1 MRLKQII
8 SYYLFILV
16 LVFLL
21 LTVNSVPQSHNF
33 AKASLVMDS
42 FRKNSDNK
50 ITLGLLVK
58 LEPEWHIYW
67 RNSGDS
73 GIPTKIDFSLPHGFT
88 AAEVKFPIPKAF
100 EFDGLVSYGYE
111 NQVLFISEISLPSK
125 TFLKE
130 ETINVKLKSL
140 ICKDICIPFDTTLN
154 VTINLNKDYKPNEE
168 TSNLFRQTI
177 SNLPFSDTNLFA
189 SASLESDKVY
199 LQIKNPIIKKS
210 NASSIYFLSY
220 KNGYFLNSI
229 HQKII
234 WADDQF
240 ELILE
245 PDQYR
250 TEMPKEVYGILITEN
265 ADRKMGYEIKT
276 PILSKE
282 NNH

>member
-1 MRLKQII
+1 MLKKQNL
-8 SYYLFILV
+8 SFSVFILIF
-16 LVFLL
+16 VFFL
-21 LTVNSVPQSHNF
+21 LTVKGFLQSHNF
-33 AKASLVMDS
+33 AKASLIMDS

-58 LEPEWHIYW
+58 LEPDWHIYW

-73 GIPTKIDFSLPHGFT
+73 GIPTKVDFSLPHGFT

-100 EFDGLVSYGYE
+100 EFDGLVSYGYK

-130 ETINVKLKSL
+130 ETITVKLKSL
-140 ICKDICIPFDTTLN
+140 ICKDICIPFDTTLR
-154 VTINLNKDYKPNEE
+154 VTINLNEDYRANEE

-177 SNLPFSDTNLFA
+177 SNLPLSDTNLFA
-189 SASLESDKVY
+189 SASLESDEVY
-199 LQIKNPIIKKS
+199 LKIKNPSIKKS

-220 KNGYFLNSI
+220 ENGYFLNST

-234 WADDQF
+234 WTDDHF
-240 ELILE
+240 EIILE
-245 PDQYR
+245 PDQFR
-250 TEMPKEVYGILITEN
+250 TEMPKEVYGILIAESG
-265 ADRKMGYEIKT
+265 DRKLCYEIKI

-282 NNH
+282 NNN